1 MEQIFMLFS
10 CVEIAQMLHLSQSCI
25 SLGVLLFQVFLV
37 IALELITLFELLWII
52 VCMDLLHIDPFIQAL
67 KGELS
72 GISRFCDSQLLLV
85 LLDTVTSDN
94 VSKTVA

>member
-1 MEQIFMLFS
+1 
-10 CVEIAQMLHLSQSCI
+10 
-25 SLGVLLFQVFLV
+25 
-37 IALELITLFELLWII
+37 
-52 VCMDLLHIDPFIQAL
+52 MDLLHIDPFIPAL

>member
-1 MEQIFMLFS
+1 
-10 CVEIAQMLHLSQSCI
+10 
-25 SLGVLLFQVFLV
+25 
-37 IALELITLFELLWII
+37 
-52 VCMDLLHIDPFIQAL
+52 MDLLHIDPFIQAL

-85 LLDTVTSDN
+85 LLDAVTSDN